1 MNVRKLPVIAF
12 PALAAASLCHAQEP
26 GQTTERPNILWL
38 TFEDTSASNFGC
50 YGNTCVSTPVVDSL
64 ASAGVQYMNAWS
76 CAPQSSPARSSL
88 ITGCLATTYGMDI
101 HPVSQET
108 PDGLLFPRL
117 LRDAGYYCT
126 NNNKT
131 HYNTTRDNKACWDEC
146 DRQAT
151 YNSPR
156 RKAGQPFFAVFN
168 SVASHMG
175 RIRTFHTDG
184 RRDYSL
190 EGIDVDSLKLP
201 SYIPDL
207 PQVRSDYAGHLE
219 STQDID
225 RWAGLFLDDLR
236 AKGLADNTIIFFF
249 SDHGGCIPRGKG
261 YLYESGL
268 RVPLIV
274 YFPDKWKHL
283 AEGGEGQNH
292 DLVNFTDLGPT
303 VLSLAGVRP
312 PEHMQGKALYG
323 EYADRTKRDV
333 QFAFAGN
340 QLHHY
345 MPVRAVTDGRYKL
358 IRSYIPY
365 RQFALRNYY
374 QWGMPSNKAWDRY
387 VLTGQQNDRR
397 SNGDRSM
404 NATDPWSLPFDVH
417 PAEML
422 FDLESDPGEVNDLSG
437 DPQYAEIL
445 GSLRKKLSDHIRQSV
460 DLGFFLPDT
469 RKGVN
474 QYERVRKDAYPLE
487 DMYKLVE
494 AAGLGK
500 DLKLFEKAVRSESA
514 DFRFWGAVGY
524 AMSGR
529 EAYSKAAAQ
538 KLSGKKISDAI
549 KILTGLLDDEN
560 PYVACEAAYALAYW
574 GKPSEGIVRLI
585 KPIVEEDRKIGYSV
599 LECLSLDPAMR
610 PYIMKHA
617 KTLQDAAET
626 LPRKANEDAGLM
638 ARGILVNLGLM
649 DIDQL
654 HGPEV
659 YEEGLKLNK
668 GRRKMRPTP

>member
-1 MNVRKLPVIAF
+1 
-12 PALAAASLCHAQEP
+12 
-26 GQTTERPNILWL
+26 
-38 TFEDTSASNFGC
+38 
-50 YGNTCVSTPVVDSL
+50 
-64 ASAGVQYMNAWS
+64 
-76 CAPQSSPARSSL
+76 
-88 ITGCLATTYGMDI
+88 
-101 HPVSQET
+101 
-108 PDGLLFPRL
+108 
-117 LRDAGYYCT
+117 
-126 NNNKT
+126 
-131 HYNTTRDNKACWDEC
+131 
-146 DRQAT
+146 
-151 YNSPR
+151 
-156 RKAGQPFFAVFN
+156 
-168 SVASHMG
+168 
-175 RIRTFHTDG
+175 
-184 RRDYSL
+184 
-190 EGIDVDSLKLP
+190 
-201 SYIPDL
+201 
-207 PQVRSDYAGHLE
+207 
-219 STQDID
+219 
-225 RWAGLFLDDLR
+225 
-236 AKGLADNTIIFFF
+236 
-249 SDHGGCIPRGKG
+249 
-261 YLYESGL
+261 
-268 RVPLIV
+268 
-274 YFPDKWKHL
+274 
-283 AEGGEGQNH
+283 
-292 DLVNFTDLGPT
+292 
-303 VLSLAGVRP
+303 
-312 PEHMQGKALYG
+312 
-323 EYADRTKRDV
+323 
-333 QFAFAGN
+333 
-340 QLHHY
+340 
-345 MPVRAVTDGRYKL
+345 
-358 IRSYIPY
+358 
-365 RQFALRNYY
+365 
-374 QWGMPSNKAWDRY
+374 
-387 VLTGQQNDRR
+387 
-397 SNGDRSM
+397 
-404 NATDPWSLPFDVH
+404 
-417 PAEML
+417 
-422 FDLESDPGEVNDLSG
+422 
-437 DPQYAEIL
+437 
-445 GSLRKKLSDHIRQSV
+445 LSDHIRQSV

-494 AAGLGK
+494 AAGLGE
-500 DLKLFEKAVRSESA
+500 DVKLFEKAVRSESA